1 MQRRLIKIL
10 EDIVV
15 MYDMT
20 VRTCDKRDIIQF
32 RYGQD
37 GLDAMRTE
45 DNANPI
51 NLARLEGFVKSL
63 VPRKSKEKYLS
74 PQELNQA
81 VEFSINKIK

>member
-20 VRTCDKRDIIQF
+20 VRTCDKKDIIQF

-37 GLDAMRTE
+37 GLDAMKT
-45 DNANPI
+45 
-51 NLARLEGFVKSL
+51 
-63 VPRKSKEKYLS
+63 
-74 PQELNQA
+74 
-81 VEFSINKIK
+81 